1 MLNKDN
7 RPMFGVGSFFLAKK
21 RKTVWFKNEELKY
34 FIDSSKI
41 NNLLIIEALFVDG
54 KEKNSQGFFT
64 GEYRCLASLT
74 SGIQEIVIAAE
85 RNIREAFILS
95 GQKRT
100 EPKPK
105 VWKSVRSGACV
116 IENRA
121 DYWLSRSRY
130 PFFVTRKK
138 PRYKDKHE
146 PLQRSLKEMFL
157 NE

>member
-21 RKTVWFKNEELKY
+21 RKTAWFKNEELKY
-34 FIDSSKI
+34 FINSSKI

-85 RNIREAFILS
+85 RNIRKAFVLS

-121 DYWLSRSRY
+121 DYLSSRARY

-146 PLQRSLKEMFL
+146 PFQRSLKEMFL